1 MLYLPLALFSP
12 WWKYFLGG
20 VIRSL
25 VFSCGLSFEL
35 ISVKGP
41 RIITFYISI
50 SFTFP
55 FLYRASE
62 AKTLDAFIID
72 IKLAAQING
81 EVVDQE
87 LREY

>member
-1 MLYLPLALFSP
+1 MLYLPLARFP
-12 WWKYFLGG
+12 PIFLGG

-25 VFSCGLSFEL
+25 VFSCGLSFGL

-41 RIITFYISI
+41 RIITSTHISI

>member
-1 MLYLPLALFSP
+1 MLYLPLARFP
-12 WWKYFLGG
+12 PIFLGG

-25 VFSCGLSFEL
+25 VFSCEPSFGL

-41 RIITFYISI
+41 RIITSTHISI

-62 AKTLDAFIID
+62 AKTLMFD
-72 IKLAAQING
+72 IKLAAQRNG